1 MRALLILFIAIL
13 IFQLP
18 SFAYVSTVYNSYGT
32 CTIYLDGDSGNCTSS
47 SPCSFDTI
55 AKYLT
60 PSEGY
65 APQGN
70 KDYFT
75 ETTTNF
81 AYWNTYT
88 SQNVSSI
95 TLGPPSYLG
104 SNATNII
111 TASNYAKV
119 VLGNW
124 SSQPLNNVLQPSSAT
139 ELRFSV
145 YSNTSMNISIA
156 YLTTNGNN
164 DKSYYRYELYFEN
177 NSVQIPAGV
186 WTNVSLPLITHL
198 YGLVVEYNTAGATYP
213 PQPIFNRLLEIR
225 FYINSSG
232 PANFSIDGL
241 YFYVPIRFDK
251 VSTNT
256 YKTNCYLMIGNTN
269 FTNFKSKQEKLILS
283 APQAKDGK
291 IEMRFQSNANVSLG
305 GFHEPVEIEYAP
317 TIPITRY
324 WGNYFI
330 YFFTPNVSIDGLYAH
345 LDLANQGAFCR
356 LQYFANYSPSCR
368 PQDSCCVNAHGG
380 TSVQFQAT
388 TPAPSWAS
396 VKNVRNDYNGDGV
409 GILMTTP
416 NLNYTFMQA
425 YFCGDGCYFGYGGNY
440 DKIIFGDT
448 MANHFV
454 FYNGQGTFKNAM
466 PATSQSPA
474 IRGYAYGAMNI
485 TFKAYQGD
493 INSVG
498 VGPRS
503 PYIGA
508 WQEFKF
514 TNDLNVYVYD
524 MGSNK
529 IANATIDIYDNN
541 NNKVATLTTDANGFA
556 TTELIHKYMWSGWSN
571 YAGMPDW
578 QWSYV
583 MQNVPNGTQNWVLVE
598 NASKF
603 SVGDNVSIV
612 CTNYSQYVYQWD
624 WPLKIVAING
634 NNLTMNRTIVSQS
647 GSYNYANCFDTVYCR
662 AVVRKAPPTGGWQFP
677 NMVYS
682 PYRVEISK
690 TGYQN
695 QTFFLNLATTQ
706 NLYVFLSPP
715 KFYETFWTH
724 DIKTNMDNNNIA
736 VIPLNASRNI
746 INITLA
752 NQNAGYFN
760 YTMQMY
766 VKAPVNFTCDSTSCT
781 KDNPYTFNLTWNTS
795 KTIKLN
801 LTQSKSERS
810 FYTTELHV
818 SMISPNAVSEIYN
831 ITVYNY
837 DKMPFIIEN
846 TQLAGSSATFHFVAY
861 SNVSDATFYI
871 DNCIWNFTNMTK
883 TISNNLALF
892 DVALS
897 QKVNCTVIYYATYHD
912 TLNNQYSTDVY
923 MFTTKIIQM
932 LHPQNYLLEYI
943 YLYAF
948 LFIDL
953 IVLLLFAVR
962 LENNYIKYFMFFL
975 ALLMIVIIYSIAQAN
990 ITTEQCISAR
1000 NGICT
1005 NTIMQNSIKF
1015 DATIYAFGAALLTL
1029 FFVAMTDLFVRITKY
1044 IMKKV

>member
-1 MRALLILFIAIL
+1 MRTLLILLIAIL

-18 SFAYVSTVYNSYGT
+18 SFAYVSTGFDNRGF
-32 CTIYLDGDSGNCTSS
+32 CIIYLDGDSGNCTSS
-47 SPCSFDTI
+47 NPCNFSTI
-55 AKYLT
+55 YKYFT
-60 PSEGY
+60 PSEFY
-65 APQGN
+65 APQSN

-75 ETTTNF
+75 ETSANF
-81 AYWNTYT
+81 GYWNTYT

-111 TASNYAKV
+111 TTSNNAKV

-124 SSQPLNNVLQPSSAT
+124 SNSNYRLSNVLKPLSAT
-139 ELRFSV
+139 ALRFSI
-145 YSNTSMNISIA
+145 YSNTSMNIS
-156 YLTTNGNN
+156 TTFVLPDGGG
-164 DKSYYRYELYFEN
+164 SFRYEVFFEN

-186 WTNVSLPLITHL
+186 WTNVSLPLTKL
-198 YGLVVEYNTAGATYP
+198 YGLIVEYNTAGATYT
-213 PQPIFNRLLEIR
+213 PQPFMSPWEIR
-225 FYINSSG
+225 FYVNSSG
-232 PANFSIDGL
+232 SANFSVDGL
-241 YFYVPIRFDK
+241 HFYVPSTYEK
-251 VSTNT
+251 VSENA
-256 YKTNCYLMIGNTN
+256 YRTNCGIMTAYSNWTN
-269 FTNFKSKQEKLILS
+269 IKSADEKLIFTPIHAVAGNVYLYFW
-283 APQAKDGK
+283 Q
-291 IEMRFQSNANVSLG
+291 NANVSLG
-305 GFHEPVEIEYAP
+305 GDNRKFVVEYRPV
-317 TIPITRY
+317 IPITRY
-324 WGNYFI
+324 YHNLFI
-330 YFFTPNVSIDGLYAH
+330 NFYTPNVSINNFQAYM
-345 LDLANQGAFCR
+345 DLQGTGSFCNM
-356 LQYFANYSPSCR
+356 QYFANYSPSCR

-380 TSVQFQAT
+380 TSVQFVAT

-396 VKNVRNDYNGDGV
+396 VKNVRNDYNGDSV
-409 GILMTTP
+409 GIVMTTP

-425 YFCGDGCYFGYGGNY
+425 YFCGDGCFFGYGGNY

-448 MANHFV
+448 MGYHFV

-474 IRGYAYGAMNI
+474 IRGYYYGAMNI

-493 INSVG
+493 INSVS
-498 VGPRS
+498 VNPRG

-508 WQEFKF
+508 WEEFKF
-514 TNDLNVYVYD
+514 SNDLNVYVYD

-529 IANATIDIYDNN
+529 IANATIDIYDKN
-541 NNKVATLTTDANGFA
+541 NNKVATLTSDANGFA
-556 TTELIHKYMWSGWSN
+556 TTELIHKYYWSGWSN

-583 MQNVPNGTQNWVLVE
+583 TQNVPNNVQNWVLVE

-624 WPLKIVAING
+624 YPLRIVAING
-634 NNLTMNRTIVSQS
+634 NNITMNRTIVSGA
-647 GSYNYANCFDTVYCR
+647 GSCNYANCFDTVYCR
-662 AVVRKAPPTGGWQFP
+662 AVVRKAPSTGGWQFP
-677 NMVYS
+677 NVIYS
-682 PYRVEISK
+682 PYRVEVSK
-690 TGYQN
+690 SGYQN
-695 QTFFLNLATTQ
+695 QTFYLNLATPQ

-724 DIKTNMDNNNIA
+724 DIKTNMNNNNIA
-736 VIPLNASRNI
+736 VIPLNASGNI
-746 INITLA
+746 INITLT

-766 VKAPVNFTCDSTSCT
+766 VKSTVNFTCDSTSCT
-781 KDNPYTFNLTWNTS
+781 KDNPYMFNLTWNTS
-795 KTIKLN
+795 KMIKLN
-801 LTQSKSERS
+801 LTQSKNERS
-810 FYTTELHV
+810 FYTAELHV
-818 SMISPNAVSEIYN
+818 SMISPNMVSEIYN
-831 ITVYNY
+831 ITIYNY
-837 DKMPFIIEN
+837 DKMPFLIES
-846 TQLAGSSATFHFVAY
+846 TQLAGSNATFNFVAY

-871 DNCIWNFTNMTK
+871 DNCAGNFTNMTK
-883 TISNNLALF
+883 TISSNLALF

-897 QKVNCTVIYYATYHD
+897 QKVNCTIIYYATYHD

-948 LFIDL
+948 LFVDL

-962 LENNYIKYFMFFL
+962 LENNYIKYFMFLL

-990 ITTEQCISAR
+990 ITTEQCITAK

-1005 NTIMQNSIKF
+1005 DTIMQNSIKF

-1029 FFVAMTDLFVRITKY
+1029 FFVAMIDLFVRITKY
-1044 IMKKV
+1044 IMGKI